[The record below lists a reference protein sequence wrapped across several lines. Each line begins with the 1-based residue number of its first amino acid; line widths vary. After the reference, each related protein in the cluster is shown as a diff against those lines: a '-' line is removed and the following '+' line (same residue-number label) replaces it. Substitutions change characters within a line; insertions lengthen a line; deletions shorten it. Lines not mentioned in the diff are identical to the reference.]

1 MELQSPSTL
10 IEDIKNGKMVILVD
24 DEGRENEGDIIL
36 AADHVTPEA
45 INFMAS
51 KAKGLICLAMAPEQ
65 VDRLRL
71 PLMVST
77 AHEQTP
83 NKTAFTVSIEAAKG
97 VTTGISAADR
107 AHTIKIASNPHS
119 TGSDVHIPG
128 HIFPIRA
135 KVGGVLE
142 RPGHT
147 EASVDLMKLAGLNP
161 SAVICEVMNEDGT
174 MARLKELKQFSKQF
188 QINIGSIEDL
198 INYIKEHKNG

>member
-1 MELQSPSTL
+1 
-10 IEDIKNGKMVILVD
+10 MVILVD

-36 AADHVTPEA
+36 AADHVTPGA

-65 VDRLRL
+65 VDRLGL
-71 PLMVST
+71 PLMVSS

-107 AHTIKIASNPHS
+107 AHTIKVASNPNS
-119 TGSDVHIPG
+119 KSSDVHIPG

-142 RPGHT
+142 RAGHT

-198 INYIKEHKNG
+198 INYIKEQRNG

>member
-1 MELQSPSTL
+1 MELQSPRVL
-10 IEDIKNGKMVILVD
+10 IEDVKNGKMVILVD

-65 VDRLRL
+65 VDRLGL
-71 PLMVST
+71 PLMVSS

-107 AHTIKIASNPHS
+107 AHTIKVASNPNS
-119 TGSDVHIPG
+119 KSSDVHIPG

-142 RPGHT
+142 RAGHT

-198 INYIKEHKNG
+198 INYIKEQRNG